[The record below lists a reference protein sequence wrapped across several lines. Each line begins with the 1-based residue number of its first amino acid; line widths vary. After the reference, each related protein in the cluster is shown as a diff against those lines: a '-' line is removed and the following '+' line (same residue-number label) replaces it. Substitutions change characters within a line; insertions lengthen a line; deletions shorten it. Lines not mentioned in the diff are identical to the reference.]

1 MLFTLYII
9 SLTIFGDPRIV
20 VLDFLFSL
28 LFVPMGAV
36 FCRRLVLT
44 LAVEQEKVSR
54 NPMIQL
60 KNIELLL
67 HFRLRGYV
75 VGRYGTDNANVV

>member
-1 MLFTLYII
+1 MLFTRYII

-20 VLDFLFSL
+20 VLGFLFSL

-36 FCRRLVLT
+36 FRRRLT
-44 LAVEQEKVSR
+44 LAVEQEKVLG

-60 KNIELLL
+60 KTVKLLL

-75 VGRYGTDNANVV
+75 VGRYGTL